1 MGSHSTYVP
10 NSILKSEIAQSSRHT
25 NDILVLVHNAMYM
38 AHTTLRLVFN
48 LSSFPLRPTKIE
60 VWPIF
65 KLKISTADLHITT
78 LEDRSSVHQGVGTLL
93 STILKCEIKTH
104 RNM

>member
-1 MGSHSTYVP
+1 MP
-10 NSILKSEIAQSSRHT
+10 NSSRKLHSIH
-25 NDILVLVHNAMYM
+25 ILVLVHNSMYM

-48 LSSFPLRPTKIE
+48 FSSFPSTPMKIE

-65 KLKISTADLHITT
+65 KLKMSTADFHNTILD
-78 LEDRSSVHQGVGTLL
+78 DRSSVHQSVGTLL
-93 STILKCEIKTH
+93 FAKLTCQIKTH